1 MKKFN
6 NKLTVKNITVRKEKK
21 EPSNRKHLNLGIQ
34 MKLNGMILIIVVL
47 FSGLLFFTGT
57 KSMQYN
63 DQYAQVL
70 ENISKITY
78 IKTNG
83 AKLARIVV
91 NMCATGGAVD
101 SGHLEMVETMQQ
113 YVVDIGEN
121 IGDEVEYSQNRNQQ
135 ESLAKEVDKFVTLYE
150 EIVAISGE
158 NYSSSASDQAA
169 RLDSSTPFL
178 STSAENLLT
187 YEITRSEDLQQKI
200 QKDFS
205 SMISGMMVVIVLV
218 VVITIIVAML
228 VSRSITRP
236 ILELMK
242 KLSVIADGDL
252 SGDDIQVKSA
262 DETGKLGTAFNK
274 MKNNVADI
282 LRQVLDSTAEL
293 KIATETVN
301 ESMDE
306 NSKGSARI
314 AESVGEMLERLE
326 KQHVEVVKIAEQIQ
340 EMEQVS
346 AVIVENAE
354 KIHANTAEA
363 RINAENGTEKI
374 VAYVEQLGVINTSIS
389 EVTEIFSKF
398 NDNTRQMT
406 EALNAITEIASQTNL
421 LSLNA
426 SIEAARA
433 GEAGRG
439 FSVVADEIR
448 KLADDSQSAAQEI
461 GDMIQKIEKESEQ
474 MNAKLKDSL
483 KQLEKGNEMTAD
495 TQNSFQ
501 IIKNGTGEVG
511 NSVDDI
517 MSRLESLMA
526 KIQDTVSSA
535 NEIQGAADESVT
547 EINEINAVVTQEAA
561 NLESVSDATSKLLEL
576 TEKLEQMVGEFRL
589 EEKTQ
594 QEE

>member
-1 MKKFN
+1 MKRFN

-21 EPSNRKHLNLGIQ
+21 ESSNRKHLNLGIQ

-101 SGHLEMVETMQQ
+101 SGHLEMVKTMQQ

-306 NSKGSARI
+306 NSKGSAHI

-474 MNAKLKDSL
+474 MNAKLMDSL

-517 MSRLESLMA
+517 MARLESLMA

-547 EINEINAVVTQEAA
+547 EINEINAVVTEEAA

>member
-1 MKKFN
+1 MKNNKMNKKF
-6 NKLTVKNITVRKEKK
+6 TVKNNTVIKKQKEKTK
-21 EPSNRKHLNLGIQ
+21 KMLNLGIQ
-34 MKLNGMILIIVVL
+34 MKLNGMIMIIVIL
-47 FSGLLFFTGT
+47 FSGLLFFTGM

-91 NMCATGGAVD
+91 NMCATGGAID

-121 IGDEVEYSQNRNQQ
+121 IGDEAEYSQNRNQQ

-150 EIVAISGE
+150 EIVAVSGE
-158 NYSSSASDQAA
+158 NYSSAASEQAS

-187 YEITRSEDLQQKI
+187 FEITRSEALQQKI
-200 QKDFS
+200 QKDFA
-205 SMISGMMVVIVLV
+205 SMISVMMVVIILV
-218 VVITIIVAML
+218 IIITVIVAIL
-228 VSRSITRP
+228 VSRSITKP

-242 KLSVIADGDL
+242 KLSSIADGDL
-252 SGDDIQVKSA
+252 SGDDIKVKNA
-262 DETGKLGTAFNK
+262 DETGKLGTAYNK
-274 MKNNVADI
+274 MKNSISDI
-282 LRQVLDSTAEL
+282 LRQVLSSTAEL
-293 KIATETVN
+293 KLATETVN

-314 AESVGEMLERLE
+314 AESVGEMLVRLE
-326 KQHVEVVKIAEQIQ
+326 KQHDEVIKIAEQIQ
-340 EMEQVS
+340 EMEKVS
-346 AVIVENAE
+346 TGIVENAE
-354 KIHANTAEA
+354 KIHSNTAEA
-363 RINAENGTEKI
+363 RRNAENGTEKI
-374 VAYVEQLGVINTSIS
+374 HAYVEQLGVINESIR

-474 MNAKLKDSL
+474 MNNKLMDSL

-501 IIKNGTGEVG
+501 IIKNGTSEVG

-517 MSRLESLMA
+517 MARLESLMA
-526 KIQDTVSSA
+526 KIQDTVTSA

-547 EINEINAVVTQEAA
+547 EINEINAVVTEETA
-561 NLESVSDATSKLLEL
+561 NLESVSVATNKLLAL
-576 TEKLEQMVGEFRL
+576 TKKLEEMVGEFRL
-589 EEKTQ
+589 E
-594 QEE
+594 

>member
-21 EPSNRKHLNLGIQ
+21 ESSNRKHLNLGIQ

-121 IGDEVEYSQNRNQQ
+121 IGDEAEYSQNRNQQ

-158 NYSSSASDQAA
+158 NYSSSASEQAV

-242 KLSVIADGDL
+242 KLSLIADGDL

-363 RINAENGTEKI
+363 RKNAENGTEKI

-474 MNAKLKDSL
+474 MNAKLMDSL
-483 KQLEKGNEMTAD
+483 KQLEKGNQMTAD

-517 MSRLESLMA
+517 MARLESLMA

-547 EINEINAVVTQEAA
+547 EINEINAVVTEEAA

>member
-91 NMCATGGAVD
+91 NMCATGGSVD

-135 ESLAKEVDKFVTLYE
+135 ESLAKEVNKFVTLYE

-474 MNAKLKDSL
+474 MNAKLMDSL
-483 KQLEKGNEMTAD
+483 KQLEKGNQMTAD

-547 EINEINAVVTQEAA
+547 EINEINAVVTEEAA

>member
-6 NKLTVKNITVRKEKK
+6 SKLTVKNITVRKEKK

-121 IGDEVEYSQNRNQQ
+121 IGDEAEYSQNRNQQ

-158 NYSSSASDQAA
+158 NYSSSASEQAA

-178 STSAENLLT
+178 STSAENLVT

-242 KLSVIADGDL
+242 KLSLIADGDL

-340 EMEQVS
+340 EME
-346 AVIVENAE
+346 
-354 KIHANTAEA
+354 
-363 RINAENGTEKI
+363 
-374 VAYVEQLGVINTSIS
+374 
-389 EVTEIFSKF
+389 
-398 NDNTRQMT
+398 
-406 EALNAITEIASQTNL
+406 
-421 LSLNA
+421 
-426 SIEAARA
+426 
-433 GEAGRG
+433 
-439 FSVVADEIR
+439 
-448 KLADDSQSAAQEI
+448 
-461 GDMIQKIEKESEQ
+461 
-474 MNAKLKDSL
+474 
-483 KQLEKGNEMTAD
+483 
-495 TQNSFQ
+495 
-501 IIKNGTGEVG
+501 
-511 NSVDDI
+511 
-517 MSRLESLMA
+517 
-526 KIQDTVSSA
+526 
-535 NEIQGAADESVT
+535 
-547 EINEINAVVTQEAA
+547 
-561 NLESVSDATSKLLEL
+561 
-576 TEKLEQMVGEFRL
+576 
-589 EEKTQ
+589 
-594 QEE
+594 

>member
-21 EPSNRKHLNLGIQ
+21 ESSNRKHLNLGIQ

-306 NSKGSARI
+306 NSKGSAHI

-474 MNAKLKDSL
+474 MNAKLMDSL

-517 MSRLESLMA
+517 MARLESLMA

-547 EINEINAVVTQEAA
+547 EINEINAVVTEEAA

>member
-1 MKKFN
+1 
-6 NKLTVKNITVRKEKK
+6 
-21 EPSNRKHLNLGIQ
+21 
-34 MKLNGMILIIVVL
+34 
-47 FSGLLFFTGT
+47 
-57 KSMQYN
+57 
-63 DQYAQVL
+63 
-70 ENISKITY
+70 
-78 IKTNG
+78 
-83 AKLARIVV
+83 
-91 NMCATGGAVD
+91 
-101 SGHLEMVETMQQ
+101 
-113 YVVDIGEN
+113 
-121 IGDEVEYSQNRNQQ
+121 
-135 ESLAKEVDKFVTLYE
+135 
-150 EIVAISGE
+150 
-158 NYSSSASDQAA
+158 
-169 RLDSSTPFL
+169 
-178 STSAENLLT
+178 
-187 YEITRSEDLQQKI
+187 
-200 QKDFS
+200 
-205 SMISGMMVVIVLV
+205 
-218 VVITIIVAML
+218 
-228 VSRSITRP
+228 
-236 ILELMK
+236 
-242 KLSVIADGDL
+242 
-252 SGDDIQVKSA
+252 
-262 DETGKLGTAFNK
+262 
-274 MKNNVADI
+274 
-282 LRQVLDSTAEL
+282 
-293 KIATETVN
+293 
-301 ESMDE
+301 MDE

>member
-363 RINAENGTEKI
+363 RINAESGTEKI

-474 MNAKLKDSL
+474 MNAKLMDSL
-483 KQLEKGNEMTAD
+483 KQLEKGNQMTAD

>member
-21 EPSNRKHLNLGIQ
+21 ESSNRKHLNLGIQ

-474 MNAKLKDSL
+474 MNAKLMDSL

-517 MSRLESLMA
+517 MARLESLMA

-547 EINEINAVVTQEAA
+547 EINEINAVVTEEAA

>member
-474 MNAKLKDSL
+474 MNAKLMDSL

-517 MSRLESLMA
+517 MARLESLMA

-547 EINEINAVVTQEAA
+547 EINEINAVVTEEAA

>member
-6 NKLTVKNITVRKEKK
+6 KKLTVKNITVRKEKK
-21 EPSNRKHLNLGIQ
+21 EVTSRKHLNLGIQ
-34 MKLNGMILIIVVL
+34 MKLNGMILIIVIL

-91 NMCATGGAVD
+91 NMCATGGAID

-121 IGDEVEYSQNRNQQ
+121 IGDEAEYSQNRNQQ
-135 ESLAKEVDKFVTLYE
+135 QSLAKEVDKFVTLYE
-150 EIVAISGE
+150 EIVAVSGE
-158 NYSSSASDQAA
+158 NYSSSASEQAA

-242 KLSVIADGDL
+242 KLSLIADGDL
-252 SGDDIQVKSA
+252 SGDDIEIKSA

-314 AESVGEMLERLE
+314 AESVGEMLDRLE

-374 VAYVEQLGVINTSIS
+374 VAYVEQLGVINDSIR

-439 FSVVADEIR
+439 FAVVADEIR

-461 GDMIQKIEKESEQ
+461 GDMIQKIEKESDQ
-474 MNAKLKDSL
+474 MNAKLMDSL

-517 MSRLESLMA
+517 MTRLEALMA

-547 EINEINAVVTQEAA
+547 EINEINAVVTEEAA

-589 EEKTQ
+589 EERAQ
-594 QEE
+594 